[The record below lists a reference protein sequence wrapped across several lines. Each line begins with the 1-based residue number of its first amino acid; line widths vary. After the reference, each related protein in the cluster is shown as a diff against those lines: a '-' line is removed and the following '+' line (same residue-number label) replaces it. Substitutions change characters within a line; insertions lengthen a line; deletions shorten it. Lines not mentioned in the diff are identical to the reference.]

1 MKSLL
6 IGIGVGLII
15 SLFGSVI
22 VAASVDKNEAIRVF
36 LGGMGIILLTIGS
49 LTFLIHTIA
58 AGVKLGNDLS
68 KK

>member
-22 VAASVDKNEAIRVF
+22 VAASVDKNAAIRVF

-49 LTFLIHTIA
+49 LTFLIHHTHYMLFHILLHLH
-58 AGVKLGNDLS
+58 K
-68 KK
+68 